1 MARRRGLQSDVLV
14 SLSVV
19 MVMATTVVGAVLVK
33 THEAHVTQIRL
44 LAARSLIE
52 EARAPRR
59 DARESAPG
67 IRWWAVESTERWSPR
82 GPHSEP
88 LPPRGMELAAEV
100 RERGAPLLRAGPP
113 WEAVLFAAA
122 AGSEGT
128 VAVAWLPPAVSRV
141 WIVGLMLAVVAVF
154 TAFGAYLLRRRL
166 VLPLQ
171 RLAGAARSIAD
182 GESGARVPVDGV
194 AEAADVAVAFNDM
207 TEALEGRT
215 GELEKAVAELRKS
228 NESLRTARAG
238 LARAERLAAVGRL
251 AAGVVHEV
259 GNPMGALLAFMDLA
273 QRGDELSETSRN
285 HLMRAAKEGERVRG
299 ILRQLLDFSRPP
311 RSACEAVD
319 LPALCEETANLVRA
333 QRRYA
338 GISIE
343 VTSEGSPPAAFA
355 DQSGIA
361 QIVLNLLLNAA
372 DALGPETRDPNIR
385 VVVRP
390 APRHV
395 RAGEGFAAADERRHF
410 DAVECIVRDN
420 GPGVAEEDRERIFD
434 PFFTTKAPGDGTG
447 LGLSNAARFAEEF
460 GGSLELSA
468 PPPGGGAEFVLHLPA
483 AEAAPPGGSGATG
496 RGRGRPQM
504 TRGG

>member
-19 MVMATTVVGAVLVK
+19 MLMATTVVGAVLVK
-33 THEAHVTQIRL
+33 THEAHVSQIRL
-44 LAARSLIE
+44 LAARSLVE
-52 EARAPRR
+52 EARWPRG
-59 DARESAPG
+59 DGRESAPG
-67 IRWWAVESTERWSPR
+67 IRWWVVEPTERWAPR
-82 GPHSEP
+82 GPHSQP
-88 LPPRGMELAAEV
+88 LPLGGVELAAEV
-100 RERGAPLLRAGPP
+100 RERGSPLLRAGPP

-122 AGSEGT
+122 VGSEGA
-128 VAVAWLPPAVSRV
+128 VAVAWLPGAVPRS
-141 WIVGLMLAVVAVF
+141 WIVTLMLAVVAVF

-171 RLAGAARSIAD
+171 HLAGAARSIAD

-194 AEAADVAVAFNDM
+194 AETADVAVAFNDM

-215 GELEKAVAELRKS
+215 GELEKAVSELRQS

-251 AAGVVHEV
+251 AAGVAHEV
-259 GNPMGALLAFMDLA
+259 GNPMGALLAFLDLA
-273 QRGDELSETSRN
+273 RRDDGLSESSRG
-285 HLMRAAKEGERVRG
+285 HLTRAAQEGERVRG
-299 ILRQLLDFSRPP
+299 ILRELLDFSRPP
-311 RSACEAVD
+311 RSACEAVE
-319 LPALCEETANLVRA
+319 LPALCEKTSDLVRA

-343 VTSEGSPPAAFA
+343 VTSEGSPPAALA
-355 DQSGIA
+355 DPGGVA

-372 DALGPETRDPNIR
+372 DALGPETRDPKIR

-390 APRHV
+390 TARCV
-395 RAGEGFAAADERRHF
+395 RAGEGAAAAESRRHF
-410 DAVECIVRDN
+410 DAVECVVRDN

-460 GGSLELSA
+460 GGGLELAA
-468 PPPGGGAEFVLHLPA
+468 PSPGGGAEFVLRLPA
-483 AEAAPPGGSGATG
+483 AGASTPSDAARRSG
-496 RGRGRPQM
+496 
-504 TRGG
+504 

>member
-19 MVMATTVVGAVLVK
+19 MGMATTVVGAVLVK
-33 THEAHVTQIRL
+33 THEAHVSQIRL

-52 EARAPRR
+52 EARSPRL

-67 IRWWAVESTERWSPR
+67 IRWWVVESTERWAPR
-82 GPHSEP
+82 GPHSQP
-88 LPPRGMELAAEV
+88 LPRGGMELAAEV
-100 RERGAPLLRAGPP
+100 RERGSPLLRAGPP
-113 WEAVLFAAA
+113 WEAVLFAVAV
-122 AGSEGT
+122 GSEGA
-128 VAVAWLPPAVSRV
+128 VAVAWLPEAVPRV
-141 WIVGLMLAVVAVF
+141 WIVALMLAVVAVF

-215 GELEKAVAELRKS
+215 GELEKAVSELRQS

-251 AAGVVHEV
+251 AAGVAHEV

-273 QRGDELSETSRN
+273 RRDDGLSETGRS
-285 HLMRAAKEGERVRG
+285 HLTRAAREGERVRS
-299 ILRQLLDFSRPP
+299 ILRELLDFSRPP
-311 RSACEAVD
+311 RSVCEAVE
-319 LPALCEETANLVRA
+319 LPALCEKTADLVRA
-333 QRRYA
+333 QRRYT

-343 VTSEGSPPAAFA
+343 VTSEGSPPAALA
-355 DQSGIA
+355 DPSGIA

-372 DALGPETRDPNIR
+372 DALGPETRDPKIR

-390 APRHV
+390 AARRV
-395 RAGEGFAAADERRHF
+395 RAGEGAADAESRRHF
-410 DAVECIVRDN
+410 DAVECVVRDN

-434 PFFTTKAPGDGTG
+434 PFFTTKALGDGTG

-460 GGSLELSA
+460 GGSLELAA
-468 PPPGGGAEFVLHLPA
+468 PSPGGGAEFVLCLPA
-483 AEAAPPGGSGATG
+483 AGAATPADDARRSG
-496 RGRGRPQM
+496 
-504 TRGG
+504 